1 MSKHRMPPPTTKPAV
16 TLKTAHGFDRR
27 LLAYALAGGTA
38 AAPASAA
45 VVYSGPQGISVN
57 YGTTQT
63 IDFAVNG
70 IGTDFTLEFDST
82 LASARLVASGGS
94 TIAHQKLSTDATRFL
109 SGESIDSTRYYG
121 SNTKALASYSGP
133 GGALNGGTF
142 PAGTSFVG
150 LQVANGSDYHF
161 GWIQVTLPAATSSPL
176 TIVDWAHETTAG
188 QAILAGQTS
197 SAVPETGSTA
207 LFSLGAAGL
216 CLWRARKR
224 ARRA

>member
-1 MSKHRMPPPTTKPAV
+1 MPKFRMPQRRPHLALGPRPTT
-16 TLKTAHGFDRR
+16 GFDRK
-27 LLAYALAGGTA
+27 LLAYALAGGAA

-45 VVYSGPQGISVN
+45 VVYSGPQGIPVT
-57 YGTTQT
+57 YGATQP

-70 IGTDFTLEFDST
+70 IGTDFTLEFGSS
-82 LASARLVASGGS
+82 LASARLVAYGGNLIAKSGS
-94 TIAHQKLSTDATRFL
+94 DAARFL
-109 SGESIDSTRYYG
+109 SGDSIDSTRLYG
-121 SNTKALASYSGP
+121 SATKALASYSGA
-133 GGALNGGTF
+133 GGAINGGTF

-150 LQVANGSDYHF
+150 LQVANGSDVNY
-161 GWIQVTLPAATSSPL
+161 GWIQVTLPADTASPL
-176 TIVDWAHETTAG
+176 TIVDWAHETTVG